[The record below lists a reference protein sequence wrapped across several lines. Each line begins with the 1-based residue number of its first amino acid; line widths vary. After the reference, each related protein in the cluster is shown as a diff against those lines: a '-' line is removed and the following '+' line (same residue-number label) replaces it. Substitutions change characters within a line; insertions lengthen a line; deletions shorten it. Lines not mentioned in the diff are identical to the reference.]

1 MSVKSVLLLDKTSL
15 AKACKALADA
25 DIEVLAHAS
34 LDFGADPLPKL
45 AELVAKVSPAQ
56 GPKLGGPPQGM
67 QVSAVDQVSAP
78 QAPLAPW
85 RRALAELG
93 GSLDIGAREPLPP
106 AIGKSAPV
114 LEVLNSA
121 GEQGVVEID
130 GERYGA
136 YGWPDLRRNGAKV
149 LLIGAGEPLAE
160 VIALH
165 RLPVR
170 HGICRRGGGLLPSTG
185 RMGRTSV
192 EVTGQDYPANGRL
205 FAVDHDAIFVMDGQ
219 AVHRWDGQRQT
230 AQGSPSA
237 CMASLMLAW
246 SQR

>member
-1 MSVKSVLLLDKTSL
+1 MWDRSSCPIVDSRSIL
-15 AKACKALADA
+15 ASKGALCLRRWGGRFLAAADWN
-25 DIEVLAHAS
+25 
-34 LDFGADPLPKL
+34 ADP
-45 AELVAKVSPAQ
+45 
-56 GPKLGGPPQGM
+56 
-67 QVSAVDQVSAP
+67 
-78 QAPLAPW
+78 
-85 RRALAELG
+85 
-93 GSLDIGAREPLPP
+93 ARLKATGWP

-192 EVTGQDYPANGRL
+192 EVTGQDYPDNGRL
-205 FAVDHDAIFVMDGQ
+205 FAVDHSAIFVMDGQ

-237 CMASLMLAW
+237 CMASLMLSW